1 MLAAWLIG
9 GVLVLGGIIWGII
22 TFVTYVEE
30 NYDYNVFDVWNI
42 IMLSVM
48 FLIWLVV
55 LFYAYAGGESFDVMN
70 YWICGIVSVILFVV
84 MFIRNLKNTSL
95 TIAIGATILQ
105 VAAVAVIAFII
116 VVVMFLSGYSKERIR

>member
-95 TIAIGATILQ
+95 TIAIGATMLQ

>member
-22 TFVTYVEE
+22 EFIKYVDEE
-30 NYDYNVFDVWNI
+30 YDYNVFNVWNI
-42 IMLSVM
+42 VMLLTM

-55 LFYAYAGGESFDVMN
+55 LLFAGSASFDVLN
-70 YWICGIVSVILFVV
+70 YWICGIVTLILFVI
-84 MFIRNLKNTSL
+84 MFMRNLKNTSL
-95 TIAIGATILQ
+95 PIAIGALILQ

-116 VVVMFLSGYSKERIR
+116 AAVAFFSGGKRE